1 MTCLEDCQNL
11 YTAYL
16 QMLQG
21 KTKVRVRYNDMWVE
35 YRGNYAGDMDR
46 LRNLYMT
53 LRQQCPEALSALP
66 DLSPAY
72 RVQRG
77 PPVGLDHA

>member
-1 MTCLEDCQNL
+1 
-11 YTAYL
+11 
-16 QMLQG
+16 
-21 KTKVRVRYNDMWVE
+21 MWVE